1 MLRFLRLL
9 RKKLIEEQ
17 RTRQYIYYA
26 IGEILLVVFG
36 ILIALQIN
44 NWNEG
49 RKLIHEEEFI
59 IQELINEFDKNLT
72 LIQRDYRGNKGTLG
86 ATNDLMEMFL
96 VETEDLSINHLD
108 SLLVTILMNTS
119 FDPSTGV
126 VEEIISTGRL
136 SVLRDDSLR
145 YLITQWPSV
154 LQDQQEDIEI
164 RSVHFQDI
172 LLPAISRTVPLKNS
186 NRYFDFEFWS
196 DSYERVQLSRSAFKF
211 DADKFFTLEMEGY
224 LFVHSVN
231 QDYILMNDLNTE
243 EYINQILDR
252 LKEIN

>member
-1 MLRFLRLL
+1 MLRLFRNT
-9 RKKLIEEQ
+9 RQKLIEQ
-17 RTRQYIYYA
+17 DNVRKYIWYA
-26 IGEILLVVFG
+26 VGEILLVMVG
-36 ILIALQIN
+36 ILLALQVN

-49 RKLIHEEEFI
+49 RKLVQEEEYI

-72 LIQRDYRGNKGTLG
+72 LLQRDYRGNKATLD

-96 VETEDLSINHLD
+96 AEKEDFSLDHLD
-108 SLLVTILMNTS
+108 SLLVTLLMNTS

-154 LQDQQEDIEI
+154 LRDQQEDIEI
-164 RSVHFQDI
+164 RSFHFQEI
-172 LLPAISRTVPLKNS
+172 LLPAISRMVPIKNS

-196 DSYERVQLSRSAFKF
+196 DTYERVQLSRSAFKF
-211 DADKFFTLEMEGY
+211 ETDKFFTLEMEGY